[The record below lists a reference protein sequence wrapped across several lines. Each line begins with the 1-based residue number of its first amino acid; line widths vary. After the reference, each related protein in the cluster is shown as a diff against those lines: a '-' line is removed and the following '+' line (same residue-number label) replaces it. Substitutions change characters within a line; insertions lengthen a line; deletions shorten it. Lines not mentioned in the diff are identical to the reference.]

1 MGVPGSPGQETLVSE
16 LQQLQLCLAE
26 EMAVTFLSPCLKATN
41 PVQT

>member
-1 MGVPGSPGQETLVSE
+1 MGVSGSPGQETLVSE
-16 LQQLQLCLAE
+16 LQLCLAE